1 MNKPQPGCFFGCE
14 AETLQ
19 IFVDD
24 LAVESAYA
32 AEEWDMVGNLDRVL
46 DPSQ

>member
-1 MNKPQPGCFFGCE
+1 VEKPQPVPFFGCE

-19 IFVDD
+19 VFVDD
-24 LAVESAYA
+24 LAIESAYA
-32 AEEWDMVGNLDRVL
+32 AEEWDMVGDLDRVL